1 LKDELERRYLPVSGL
16 KDDLLKRLFE
26 VMQDEILD
34 GEGKATGVTFPPE
47 ELKGGETPGSID
59 ASVNQASIEQHVDK
73 GASEVAKQGADLV
86 ISVTEAYD
94 ESTFATSE
102 VTQVAVVGTAEA
114 NQKSLDAVAEVES
127 SLVDTAA
134 TDETNGDGLDSASS
148 GNTIVKEANPH
159 SEGHGDTIEKN
170 PEDDTNKKMA
180 VDDEPSNLTGG
191 DIKLGLDE
199 HSKILKLEDEPA
211 PPDDMLHSD
220 HEDSDAVAVAEPED
234 DTSKKMIIDDV
245 PSGPTHTNV
254 ELGAKVDCKIEQEEV
269 SILSDATAL
278 HAYPKEHIVA
288 AAKGLALPRR
298 TLMSGYTSDIDLDR
312 KEESPDRNSREK
324 LNLDRSSGDESMD
337 EDVMESKHAD
347 SYIKPDDLIGKTE
360 VTSEHVFKEVSLLD
374 THAEGSSA
382 HSKEVVTEEKPP
394 TPTEKRKPEG

>member
-1 LKDELERRYLPVSGL
+1 
-16 KDDLLKRLFE
+16 
-26 VMQDEILD
+26 
-34 GEGKATGVTFPPE
+34 
-47 ELKGGETPGSID
+47 
-59 ASVNQASIEQHVDK
+59 
-73 GASEVAKQGADLV
+73 
-86 ISVTEAYD
+86 
-94 ESTFATSE
+94 
-102 VTQVAVVGTAEA
+102 
-114 NQKSLDAVAEVES
+114 
-127 SLVDTAA
+127 
-134 TDETNGDGLDSASS
+134 
-148 GNTIVKEANPH
+148 
-159 SEGHGDTIEKN
+159 
-170 PEDDTNKKMA
+170 
-180 VDDEPSNLTGG
+180 
-191 DIKLGLDE
+191 
-199 HSKILKLEDEPA
+199 
-211 PPDDMLHSD
+211 
-220 HEDSDAVAVAEPED
+220 
-234 DTSKKMIIDDV
+234 MIIDDV
-245 PSGPTHTNV
+245 PSSPTHTNV

-288 AAKGLALPRR
+288 VAKGLALPRR

-374 THAEGSSA
+374 THAKGSSA

>member
-1 LKDELERRYLPVSGL
+1 LHSDHENSAAVAVAEPEDDTSKKMIIDDVPSGL
-16 KDDLLKRLFE
+16 TDTN
-26 VMQDEILD
+26 V
-34 GEGKATGVTFPPE
+34 
-47 ELKGGETPGSID
+47 ELGAKVD
-59 ASVNQASIEQHVDK
+59 CKIEQEEVSTLFDATALHAYPKERIVAAAK
-73 GASEVAKQGADLV
+73 GL
-86 ISVTEAYD
+86 
-94 ESTFATSE
+94 
-102 VTQVAVVGTAEA
+102 VVGTAEA
-114 NQKSLDAVAEVES
+114 SQRSLDVVAEVEY

-134 TDETNGDGLDSASS
+134 TDETNANSPDSTSS

-159 SEGHGDTIEKN
+159 SEGHGDTIE
-170 PEDDTNKKMA
+170 
-180 VDDEPSNLTGG
+180 
-191 DIKLGLDE
+191 I
-199 HSKILKLEDEPA
+199 KLEDEPA

-245 PSGPTHTNV
+245 LSGPTHTNV